1 MYSTRPS
8 YACFAG
14 ITDVISHALRR
25 LQKALTIAT
34 AGHVAQTS
42 RSATFTTTRCARGP
56 VISSVRRVKL
66 LPKDLAYRVIWGIIW
81 RMVDWMT
88 AVR

>member
-1 MYSTRPS
+1 MSSLTRSEGVDDRHGWSCST
-8 YACFAG
+8 
-14 ITDVISHALRR
+14 DE
-25 LQKALTIAT
+25 QKCYLHHYT
-34 AGHVAQTS
+34 V
-42 RSATFTTTRCARGP
+42 RGP

>member
-1 MYSTRPS
+1 MLPS
-8 YACFAG
+8 LHY
-14 ITDVISHALRR
+14 TV
-25 LQKALTIAT
+25 
-34 AGHVAQTS
+34 
-42 RSATFTTTRCARGP
+42 RGP